1 MKGPWRWY
9 YTQMI
14 GALEWTTDKLL
25 HNNAGTTRQGYHQSW
40 KKKTQT
46 GLHVLISRM
55 ALVLFVLHWTFK
67 RSRQSDGVC
76 LIVVLGL
83 SACCVSAVLGVSVC
97 SLYVLLN
104 KLCDS
109 QVSDSCVFW
118 LCQTWTE
125 FHADS
130 ITIDAV
136 VILALK
142 GKLEGPQNRSLAHCF
157 PVKIVTLI
165 ALSVMC
171 LFG

>member
-1 MKGPWRWY
+1 MY
-9 YTQMI
+9 
-14 GALEWTTDKLL
+14 E
-25 HNNAGTTRQGYHQSW
+25 
-40 KKKTQT
+40 
-46 GLHVLISRM
+46 
-55 ALVLFVLHWTFK
+55 

-76 LIVVLGL
+76 FIVVLGL
-83 SACCVSAVLGVSVC
+83 SAFCVSAVLGVSVC

-104 KLCDS
+104 QLCDS
-109 QVSDSCVFW
+109 QVGESCVFC

-130 ITIDAV
+130 IATDAV

-157 PVKIVTLI
+157 PVKIVTLM